1 MSDQE
6 GKMFKRLLSAG
17 LAGILCMSLAAC
29 GGKDSGTGNTSG
41 SKADGKGITV
51 AIWDNN
57 QLSGLKQIADDW
69 SKESGVP
76 VKFQVMDWDSYWT
89 TLEAGVSGGQM
100 PDVFWMHSSYADM
113 YTGSDILLP
122 LDDYVDKSDKI
133 SFDDYYDGITEL
145 YEKDGKHYAIPKDH
159 DTIAVVYNKK
169 IFDKYGVSYP
179 TKDWT
184 WEDFADIAK
193 KITDAGKDDGVYGTY
208 MNTGS
213 NQSGWYDV
221 VYSFGGEIINS
232 DRTKS
237 GMDNENTLKAMNFI
251 GDKILPSC
259 PSQDSMANTSGDT
272 MMISGKLGMYLDG
285 SWMINSYYTSDIKDD
300 LAWVELPY
308 EDVNGNGTCDKEER
322 CSIYNG
328 LGWSIYKNSPHK
340 DEAFSLIEAMTDKEG
355 QEKQAQLG
363 VTMAAYKGA
372 SEKFAEAFQGM
383 DLSAFTDIENDGTLV
398 MRPYS
403 KYSSRWEDSFTD
415 GLIPAWN
422 DPSQMTDVCKDLAN
436 QMNQTLAEEKE

>member
-184 WEDFADIAK
+184 WEDFADTAK

-363 VTMAAYKGA
+363 VTMAAYKDA

>member
-17 LAGILCMSLAAC
+17 LAGTLCMSLAAC

-184 WEDFADIAK
+184 WEDFADTAK

-363 VTMAAYKGA
+363 VTMAAYKDA

>member
-1 MSDQE
+1 
-6 GKMFKRLLSAG
+6 MFKKLLTAG

-29 GGKDSGTGNTSG
+29 GGKASGTGSTSG
-41 SKADGKGITV
+41 SEADGKGITV

-122 LDDYVDKSDKI
+122 LDDYVEKSDKI
-133 SFDDYYDGITEL
+133 SFDDYYDGITKL
-145 YEKDGKHYAIPKDH
+145 YERDGKYYAIPKDH

-169 IFDKYGVSYP
+169 IFDKYGISYP

-184 WEDFADIAK
+184 WEDFADIAG
-193 KITDAGKDDGVYGTY
+193 KITAAGKDDGVYGTY

-232 DRTKS
+232 DHTKS

-308 EDVNGNGTCDKEER
+308 EDVNGNGKCDKEER

-340 DEAFSLIEAMTDKEG
+340 DEAFSFIEAMTDKEG

-422 DPSQMTDVCKDLAN
+422 DPSQMTDICKDLAS
-436 QMNQTLAEEKE
+436 QMNDTLAEEKQ

>member
-1 MSDQE
+1 
-6 GKMFKRLLSAG
+6 MFKRLLSAG

-184 WEDFADIAK
+184 WEDFADTAK

-363 VTMAAYKGA
+363 VTMAAYKDA

>member
-1 MSDQE
+1 
-6 GKMFKRLLSAG
+6 MFKRLLSAG

>member
-1 MSDQE
+1 
-6 GKMFKRLLSAG
+6 MFKRLLSAG

-184 WEDFADIAK
+184 WEDFADTAK

-340 DEAFSLIEAMTDKEG
+340 DEAFSFIEAMTDKEG

>member
-6 GKMFKRLLSAG
+6 GKMFKKLLTAG

-29 GGKDSGTGNTSG
+29 GGKASGTGSTSG
-41 SKADGKGITV
+41 SEADGKGITV

-122 LDDYVDKSDKI
+122 LDDYVAKSDKI
-133 SFDDYYDGITEL
+133 SFDDYYDGITKL
-145 YEKDGKHYAIPKDH
+145 YERDGKHYAIPKDH

-169 IFDKYGVSYP
+169 IFDKYGISYP

-184 WEDFADIAK
+184 WEDFADIAG
-193 KITDAGKDDGVYGTY
+193 KITAAGKDDGVYGTY

-232 DRTKS
+232 DHTKS

-308 EDVNGNGTCDKEER
+308 EDVNGNGKCDKEER

-340 DEAFSLIEAMTDKEG
+340 DEAFSFIEAMTDKEG

-422 DPSQMTDVCKDLAN
+422 DPSQMTDICKDLAS
-436 QMNQTLAEEKE
+436 QMNDTLAEEKQ